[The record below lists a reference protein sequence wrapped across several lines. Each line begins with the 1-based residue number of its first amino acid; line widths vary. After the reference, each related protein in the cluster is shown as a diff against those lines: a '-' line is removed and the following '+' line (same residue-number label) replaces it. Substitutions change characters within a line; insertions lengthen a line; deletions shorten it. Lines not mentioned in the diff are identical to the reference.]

1 MVNKT
6 AFIGSIAS
14 VGILFG
20 IVSGEAIAQ
29 KSHDSH
35 PSPTAQTNQFQ
46 PIEQPLENKLAVTLG
61 GLGLIGLQLWWFL
74 LSKPKTQ
81 TAVATSEDVQ
91 ELTVTVDGGYDP
103 SRIVVEAGKAVRIKF
118 ERKDPS
124 SCLEQV
130 VLPDFYIAKDLPLN
144 QVTTVEF
151 TPEQPGIYLFTCGM
165 NMFRGEIRA
174 ETSNTTSSKKDLQ
187 HVSST

>member
-6 AFIGSIAS
+6 ALIGSIAS

-46 PIEQPLENKLAVTLG
+46 RIDQPLENKVAVTLG
-61 GLGLIGLQLWWFL
+61 GLGIIGLQLWWFL

-81 TAVATSEDVQ
+81 KAIATSGDIQ
-91 ELTVTVDGGYDP
+91 
-103 SRIVVEAGKAVRIKF
+103 
-118 ERKDPS
+118 
-124 SCLEQV
+124 
-130 VLPDFYIAKDLPLN
+130 
-144 QVTTVEF
+144 
-151 TPEQPGIYLFTCGM
+151 
-165 NMFRGEIRA
+165 
-174 ETSNTTSSKKDLQ
+174 
-187 HVSST
+187 